1 MREQPVKVLCVDDET
16 AVLKALVR
24 ELRPDGYEVLLA
36 ECGEE
41 AMRIVKQGGVA
52 VAISDEQMP
61 GMGGVTL
68 LQWIKEASPA
78 TVRIM
83 LTAHYADPDVTI
95 PAINCAG
102 VFWFLAKPWDGEE
115 LRAVVKEAVE
125 KHVAACAHAH
135 S

>member
-1 MREQPVKVLCVDDET
+1 MSEHPIRILCVDDENS
-16 AVLKALVR
+16 VLKALYR
-24 ELRPDGYEVLLA
+24 ELRGEAYEVLLA
-36 ECGEE
+36 ENGEE
-41 AMRIVKQGGVA
+41 AMRIVRQSDVA
-52 VAISDEQMP
+52 VVVSDEQMP

-68 LQWIKEASPA
+68 LQWIKEISPA

-125 KHVAACAHAH
+125 KHVAACASAR